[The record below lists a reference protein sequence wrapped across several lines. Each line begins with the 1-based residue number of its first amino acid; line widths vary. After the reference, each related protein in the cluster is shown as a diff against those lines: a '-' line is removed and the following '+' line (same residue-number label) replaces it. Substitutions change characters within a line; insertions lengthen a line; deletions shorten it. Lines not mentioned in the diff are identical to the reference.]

1 MEQRGSKQLLRQCRV
16 DAGGAGGGASAGD
29 DERNAAQGGNASR
42 DGVCFS
48 LDAGGGVRHWDVSLD
63 IRVGGGGSSL
73 AGAALCWK
81 RRRRQW
87 RLWIRTLKIVSV
99 RRREKS
105 VKIDWPV
112 KCI

>member
-1 MEQRGSKQLLRQCRV
+1 MEQRGSEQLLRQCRV

-48 LDAGGGVRHWDVSLD
+48 LDAGGGVRHWDVSLV
-63 IRVGGGGSSL
+63 IKGGGGGGSSL
-73 AGAALCWK
+73 AGTALCQK
-81 RRRRQW
+81 RRRRLW
-87 RLWIRTLKIVSV
+87 RRNSEEVGVVSCV
-99 RRREKS
+99 S
-105 VKIDWPV
+105 GGKIDWPV